1 MEMVMSDKSPVKPKL
16 VHCKQ
21 PETRPEPGT
30 PEFDAWLLKRAKEDA
45 AKYLTD
51 EYDLGDDERGIL
63 AGGYDRLLM
72 SDEELAEEEEAM
84 EQEQKQERRKHLK
97 SVDKP
102 RGSD

>member
-1 MEMVMSDKSPVKPKL
+1 MRNKLFMTKTQSPTPA
-16 VHCKQ
+16 
-21 PETRPEPGT
+21 T

-51 EYDLGDDERGIL
+51 EYDLGDDERGLL

-84 EQEQKQERRKHLK
+84 DQERRKHLN
-97 SVDKP
+97 SVVPK
-102 RGSD
+102 